1 VGEDARSLNL
11 KVARILSEAMAATWE
26 VHRLQEI
33 LPTTSRVIDYSE
45 NPITQKDRVM
55 FNNLDSDL
63 NSKY

>member
-26 VHRLQEI
+26 VHRLREI